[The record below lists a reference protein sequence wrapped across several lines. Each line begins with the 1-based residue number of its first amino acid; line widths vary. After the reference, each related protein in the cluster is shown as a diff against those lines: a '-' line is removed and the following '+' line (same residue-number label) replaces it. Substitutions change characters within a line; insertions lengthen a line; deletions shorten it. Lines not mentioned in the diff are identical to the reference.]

1 MIRSRACAI
10 CGREGAERG
19 GGKEVMEQ
27 RGHEVGR
34 FVYVD
39 IEATKNSGE
48 VGVTE

>member
-1 MIRSRACAI
+1 MCYMWPRR
-10 CGREGAERG
+10 GRES